1 MLNAEDGRA
10 GAEWL
15 RQTPAEV
22 GLTKDNEGETTALQT
37 YKQVAT
43 LVQQGQLLQAREL
56 ALTIPVD
63 HLRGRALLLA
73 TCSRR
78 M

>member
-1 MLNAEDGRA
+1 MPNA
-10 GAEWL
+10 
-15 RQTPAEV
+15 AEV
-22 GLTKDNEGETTALQT
+22 GLAENGGGDTSALKT
-37 YKQVAT
+37 CRQVAT

-73 TCSRR
+73 TCSRG